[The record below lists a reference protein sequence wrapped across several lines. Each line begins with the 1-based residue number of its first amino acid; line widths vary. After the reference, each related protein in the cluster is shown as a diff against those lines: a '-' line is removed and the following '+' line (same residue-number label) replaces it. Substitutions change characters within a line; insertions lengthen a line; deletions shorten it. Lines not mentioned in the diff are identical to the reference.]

1 LYSCRSGTIWPAIER
16 IYADPR
22 RAAKQ
27 RRSAFEQKDEICGT
41 LALTLPAS
49 AANIDAGADGM
60 YGPKEKP
67 FVIYKIADGEKKI
80 FSTE

>member
-1 LYSCRSGTIWPAIER
+1 M
-16 IYADPR
+16 
-22 RAAKQ
+22 
-27 RRSAFEQKDEICGT
+27 
-41 LALTLPAS
+41 ALTLPAS